1 MSTSLYNFKKITVVP
16 TSVNLKDVVLSKTQR
31 KTPTVV
37 RRHWQISRIRA
48 FYARKVKFL
57 QQALHDKLTTILTEF
72 PKMEDVHPFY
82 ADLMNILYDRDHYK
96 IALGQMNTARH
107 LIDGVAR
114 EYVRLLKYADSLYR
128 CKTLKRAALGRMVKI
143 LRRQKSSFEYLEQVR
158 QHLSRL
164 PSIDPNT
171 RTLILCGFPNVGKS
185 SFINKVTRADV
196 EVQPYA
202 FTTKS
207 LYVGHMDYRYLRW
220 QVIDTPG
227 ILDHP
232 LEQRNTIE
240 MQAVTALGHLKA
252 SILYVMDISELC
264 DHSIEQ
270 QIKLFESIQ
279 PLFANKPVFVGL
291 NKIDVLRRKDLPA
304 ETEALLKKFESDNIP
319 IIELSTLTEEGIIE
333 LRDKACD
340 ALLAQRIERKLQ
352 AKGKEVSGDGRVLG
366 RLFVAYPEPR
376 DDKIRAPFI
385 PEGVLKKRAAM
396 DLLEEEKPKRI
407 LERELELVQGR
418 NYKLDLKKYYLLKN
432 DEEKYDKLPEIWEGH
447 NIADFIDPQVLEK
460 LKKLLEEEKRRE
472 QAGFYD
478 ADMDEDDEE
487 TKRLLSLAEQ
497 ITERE
502 KLRRMESQFNKGTN
516 QPKIPRTAGRKRERS
531 MSRLEKEL
539 GDLGVNID
547 AKRMK
552 NLNIEQQREHVGGK
566 KIRVGRSPSVPVP
579 ERMPRDV
586 KGLPDKKIRIKAKKL
601 ARGGLKKL
609 GRAARKG
616 EADRHVYDL
625 KPKHLFSGKRST
637 GKTDRR

>member
-319 IIELSTLTEEGIIE
+319 IIELSTLTEEGVIE

-396 DLLEEEKPKRI
+396 DLVEEEKPKRI

>member
-1 MSTSLYNFKKITVVP
+1 M
-16 TSVNLKDVVLSKTQR
+16 NLKDVVLSKTQR

-319 IIELSTLTEEGIIE
+319 IIELSTLTEEGVIE

-396 DLLEEEKPKRI
+396 DLVEEEKPKRI